1 MAWVPLIPG
10 AVAGLWKGYEEI
22 VARPQRRARQAQQR
36 LRESQERE
44 RESEQR
50 RIALLQELG
59 YDTDQ
64 PAITKE
70 LILSAQDTVGY
81 DKGKQ
86 NIVFAGNVNVGK
98 SSLINA
104 ICNKG
109 GNDEGAARVGSN
121 QVTMGIT
128 RHEIP
133 NHPEI
138 VLYDIPGAGTQDVRA
153 FQYYHDQMLYAFD
166 TVVLVHDTTL
176 TEADIRLLKMCILSD
191 QKCLAVRTRSDDHIR
206 NCEYDKECNNLEETR
221 QIFLSEVRE
230 DIRRCQEQISASW
243 PEREVQF
250 RDYVVSSRSMRSF
263 MGQKASPKDAATA
276 YIDELDFA
284 FALSPTLVVNV
295 DN

>member
-10 AVAGLWKGYEEI
+10 AVAAVWKGYDEI
-22 VARPQRRARQAQQR
+22 VTRPQSRAREAQQK
-36 LRESQERE
+36 LRESQEKE

-50 RIALLQELG
+50 RLALLKELG

-64 PAITKE
+64 PAITEE
-70 LILSAQDTVGY
+70 LITSAQETLGY
-81 DKGKQ
+81 DKSKQ

-104 ICNKG
+104 LCNKG
-109 GNDEGAARVGSN
+109 GNDDGAARVGSN

-138 VLYDIPGAGTQDVRA
+138 VLYDIPGAGTQDVPA

-176 TEADIRLLKMCILSD
+176 TQADIRLLKMCILSD
-191 QKCLAVRTRSDDHIR
+191 QKCLAVRTKSDGHIR
-206 NCEYDKECNNLEETR
+206 NYEYDKQCNNLEEAR
-221 QIFLSEVRE
+221 QVFLSEVRE
-230 DIRRCQEQISASW
+230 DIERCQEQIAASW
-243 PEREVQF
+243 PDREVEV
-250 RDYVVSSRSMRSF
+250 RDYVVSSRSVRSF
-263 MGQKASPKDAATA
+263 MRQNASPNDAATA

>member
-1 MAWVPLIPG
+1 MAWIPLIPG
-10 AVAGLWKGYEEI
+10 AAAGLWKGYEEI
-22 VARPQRRARQAQQR
+22 VARPQRRAREAQQK
-36 LRESQERE
+36 LRESQEKE

-50 RIALLQELG
+50 RLALLKELG

-64 PAITKE
+64 PTITE
-70 LILSAQDTVGY
+70 DLILSAQETLGY
-81 DKGKQ
+81 GKGKQ

-104 ICNKG
+104 LCNKG
-109 GNDEGAARVGSN
+109 GNDNGAARVGSN

-133 NHPEI
+133 NHPEML
-138 VLYDIPGAGTQDVRA
+138 LYDIPGAGTQDVPA

-176 TEADIRLLKMCILSD
+176 TQADIRLLKMCILSS
-191 QKCLAVRTRSDDHIR
+191 QKCLAVRTKSDGHIR
-206 NCEYDKECNNLEETR
+206 NYEYDKECNNLEEAR

-230 DIRRCQEQISASW
+230 DIERCQERIAASW
-243 PEREVQF
+243 PEREVQV

-263 MGQKASPKDAATA
+263 MRQNASPKDPATA

>member
-1 MAWVPLIPG
+1 MAWVPFIPG
-10 AVAGLWKGYEEI
+10 AVAAVWKGYDEI
-22 VARPQRRARQAQQR
+22 VTRPQRRAREAQQK
-36 LRESQERE
+36 LRESQEKE

-50 RIALLQELG
+50 RLVLLKELG
-59 YDTDQ
+59 YDADQ
-64 PAITKE
+64 PTITKE
-70 LILSAQDTVGY
+70 LIVSAQETVGY
-81 DKGKQ
+81 DKSKQ

-104 ICNKG
+104 LCNKG
-109 GNDEGAARVGSN
+109 GNDDGAARVGSN

-133 NHPEI
+133 SHPEI
-138 VLYDIPGAGTQDVRA
+138 VLYDIPGAGTQDVPA

-176 TEADIRLLKMCILSD
+176 TQADIRLLKMCILYS
-191 QKCLAVRTRSDDHIR
+191 QKCLAVRTKCDSYIR
-206 NCEYDKECNNLEETR
+206 NYEYDKECNDLEEAR

-230 DIRRCQEQISASW
+230 DIERCQEQIAASW
-243 PEREVQF
+243 PEREVQV
-250 RDYVVSSRSMRSF
+250 RDYVASSRSVRIFMR
-263 MGQKASPKDAATA
+263 QNASPKDAATA

-295 DN
+295 GN